1 MAEGFDSAQEEIQYN
16 IEQWKLRRLIK
27 NLDQARGNATS
38 LISLICPPGAQISLI
53 NKNMT
58 EEYGK
63 ASNIK
68 SKATKQA
75 VQTAITSVKE
85 KLKLYTKIPNNGLI
99 IYCGEVLDEK
109 GELQKKYTID
119 LEPIRP
125 INTSAYICDNKF
137 RTEVLTDLLVSDT
150 KFGFIIMDG
159 NGALFGTLQGA
170 TKEVLHKFEVELP
183 KKHSKGGQ
191 SSMRFARL
199 RLEKRHNYIRKVSE
213 FAVTSFIQNDRPTI
227 TGLIIAGSAELK
239 TQLRRENLLDP
250 RLEAIILQMI
260 DVSYGMENGFNE
272 AVRLAE
278 DTLENV
284 KFVRERQL
292 ISKFMAEIATESNRY
307 CYGEDN
313 TLKCLDM
320 GAVDK
325 LIVYENLN
333 TVRIKVRNTST
344 GSDDILLVTP
354 KQAKKPETYVDS
366 AGFVLEKLEEIPLTE
381 YLVENYTSFG
391 ASLEFISDKSPEGS
405 QFVKGFGG
413 IGGILRYQVDLMGLE
428 ALEEELD
435 EEWDDDFM

>member
-1 MAEGFDSAQEEIQYN
+1 M
-16 IEQWKLRRLIK
+16 
-27 NLDQARGNATS
+27 
-38 LISLICPPGAQISLI
+38 I

-239 TQLRRENLLDP
+239 VQLRRENLLDP

-284 KFVRERQL
+284 KFVRER
-292 ISKFMAEIATESNRY
+292 
-307 CYGEDN
+307 
-313 TLKCLDM
+313 
-320 GAVDK
+320 
-325 LIVYENLN
+325 
-333 TVRIKVRNTST
+333 
-344 GSDDILLVTP
+344 
-354 KQAKKPETYVDS
+354 
-366 AGFVLEKLEEIPLTE
+366 
-381 YLVENYTSFG
+381 
-391 ASLEFISDKSPEGS
+391 
-405 QFVKGFGG
+405 
-413 IGGILRYQVDLMGLE
+413 
-428 ALEEELD
+428 
-435 EEWDDDFM
+435 